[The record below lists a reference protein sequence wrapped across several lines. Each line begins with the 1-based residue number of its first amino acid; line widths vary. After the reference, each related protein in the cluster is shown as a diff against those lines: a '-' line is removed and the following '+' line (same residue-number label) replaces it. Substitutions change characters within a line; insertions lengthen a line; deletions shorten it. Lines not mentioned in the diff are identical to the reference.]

1 MSVFIKKVYFVRVTV
16 LSGFRSANSLSC
28 ISMSQELMKQD
39 T

>member
-1 MSVFIKKVYFVRVTV
+1 MFVFIKKVFLERVTV

-28 ISMSQELMKQD
+28 ISMSQELMKQE